1 MAETQLT
8 SAAPDERAGVWAAGR
23 RWLTIGLV
31 LTIAGAAFE
40 ALAVATIMPATV
52 AELGGLGLYGWAFSA
67 FMLANLVGITIAGGA
82 ADRQGPAGPFVTG
95 VALFTL
101 GLAVAGLAPS
111 MPAVIVGRAIQGL
124 GGGFVSSVAYV
135 AIGRGYPEAARPQM
149 LAIISSAWVVPGLI
163 GPALSGLVAET
174 VGWRW
179 VFLGLAPLM
188 PLAALFAWPA
198 LRRIGGSPQGGPQW
212 RRVAMAVALALG
224 VGLAQTGLGP
234 LPRPLAAL
242 LLVAGAAVALA
253 ALLQLLPAGSLTARR
268 GLPAAV
274 ATAGLLNLAFFGVD
288 AFIPLA
294 LVTIR
299 GQTAAMAGLALTA
312 ATITW
317 TTGSWVQARLAARVR
332 RSHMVSTGLLLVAL
346 GVLVVTGALA
356 PAVPALLATAGWAI
370 AGLGIGLAFS
380 TLSLVALESA
390 QPGQE
395 GGAAAAIQ
403 LANQLGV
410 SIGTAV
416 GGAIVGAFGEQA
428 VGAALLIQFLLMA
441 AVAAGAILTA
451 LRIGG
456 RQGGVR
462 REA

>member
-1 MAETQLT
+1 MAETQST
-8 SAAPDERAGVWAAGR
+8 HAAAGAQGGVWAAGR

-40 ALAVATIMPATV
+40 ALAVATIMSATV
-52 AELGGLGLYGWAFSA
+52 DELGGLELYGWAFSA

-82 ADRQGPAGPFVTG
+82 ADRHGPAGPFLIG
-95 VALFTL
+95 VSLFTS
-101 GLAVAGLAPS
+101 GLLVAGLAPS
-111 MPAVIVGRAIQGL
+111 MLVVIVGRAIQGL

-135 AIGRGYPEAARPQM
+135 AIGRGYPEATRPQM
-149 LAIISSAWVVPGLI
+149 LAIISSAWVVPGLV
-163 GPALSGLVAET
+163 GPAIGGVVAEYI
-174 VGWRW
+174 GWRW

-212 RRVAMAVALALG
+212 RRVGLAVALALG
-224 VGLAQTGLGP
+224 AGLAQAGLGPVPRPLGAVLVVVGLAAAT
-234 LPRPLAAL
+234 AAL
-242 LLVAGAAVALA
+242 LR
-253 ALLQLLPAGSLTARR
+253 LLPAGSLLARR

-274 ATAGLLNLAFFGVD
+274 ATACLLNLAFFGVD
-288 AFIPLA
+288 AFIPLM
-294 LVTIR
+294 LIRLR
-299 GQTAAMAGLALTA
+299 GQTAALAGLALTA

-317 TTGSWVQARLAARVR
+317 TTGSWVQARLATRVR
-332 RSHMVSTGLLLVAL
+332 RSHMVSAGLLLVVL
-346 GVLVVTGALA
+346 GVLGVLAVLA
-356 PAVPALLATAGWAI
+356 PAVPALMATVGWGV

-390 QPGQE
+390 RPGQE

-410 SIGTAV
+410 SVGTGV

-428 VGAALLIQFLLMA
+428 LGPALLIQLLLMA
-441 AVAAGAILTA
+441 AVGAGAIFTA
-451 LRIGG
+451 LRIDG
-456 RQGGVR
+456 R
-462 REA
+462 

>member
-1 MAETQLT
+1 MVETEATPAVPGAQG
-8 SAAPDERAGVWAAGR
+8 GVWGKGR

-52 AELGGLGLYGWAFSA
+52 GELGGLELYGWAFSA

-82 ADRQGPAGPFVTG
+82 ADRRGPAGPFVVG
-95 VALFTL
+95 VALFTA
-101 GLAVAGLAPS
+101 GLVVAGLAPS
-111 MPAVIVGRAIQGL
+111 MLAVIAGRVIQGL

-135 AIGRGYPEAARPQM
+135 AVGRGYPEAARPQM

-163 GPALSGLVAET
+163 GPAISGLVAEL

-198 LRRIGGSPQGGPQW
+198 LRRIGGSTGSGPQW
-212 RRVAMAVALALG
+212 GRVGMAIALALG
-224 VGLAQTGLGP
+224 VGLAQAGLGP
-234 LPRPLAAL
+234 LPRPLAIP
-242 LLVAGAAVALA
+242 LVVVGAAIALA
-253 ALLQLLPAGSLTARR
+253 ALLRLLPAGSLTARR

-274 ATAGLLNLAFFGVD
+274 ATAALLNLAFFGVD

-294 LVTIR
+294 LITLK
-299 GQTAAMAGLALTA
+299 GQTAAVAGLALTA
-312 ATITW
+312 ATVTW
-317 TTGSWVQARLAARVR
+317 TTGSWVQARLATRVR
-332 RSHMVSTGLLLVAL
+332 RSHMVSVGLLLVAL
-346 GVLVVTGALA
+346 GVLGVLAVLA
-356 PAVPALLATAGWAI
+356 PSVPALLATVGWAV

-390 QPGQE
+390 RPGQE

-410 SIGTAV
+410 SVGTGV
-416 GGAIVGAFGEQA
+416 GGAIIGAFGEQA
-428 VGAALLIQFLLMA
+428 VGAGLLVQLLLMA
-441 AVAAGAILTA
+441 AVAAAAIGTA
-451 LRIGG
+451 LRID
-456 RQGGVR
+456 VR
-462 REA
+462 A

>member
-1 MAETQLT
+1 MAETQ
-8 SAAPDERAGVWAAGR
+8 SAPVAQGGVWAAGR

-40 ALAVATIMPATV
+40 ALAVATIMSATV
-52 AELGGLGLYGWAFSA
+52 DELGGLELYGWAFSA

-82 ADRQGPAGPFVTG
+82 ADRHGPAGPFLIG
-95 VALFTL
+95 VSLFTS
-101 GLAVAGLAPS
+101 GLLVAGLAPS
-111 MPAVIVGRAIQGL
+111 MLVVIVGRAIQGL

-149 LAIISSAWVVPGLI
+149 LAIISSAWVVPGLV
-163 GPALSGLVAET
+163 GPAIGGVVAEYI
-174 VGWRW
+174 GWRW

-212 RRVAMAVALALG
+212 RRVGLAVALALG
-224 VGLAQTGLGP
+224 AGLAQAGLGP
-234 LPRPLAAL
+234 LLRPLAAL
-242 LLVAGAAVALA
+242 LVVVGLAVALA
-253 ALLQLLPAGSLTARR
+253 ALLRLLPAGSLLARR

-274 ATAGLLNLAFFGVD
+274 ATACLLNLAFFGVD
-288 AFIPLA
+288 AFIPLM
-294 LVTIR
+294 LIR
-299 GQTAAMAGLALTA
+299 LREQTAALAGLALTA

-317 TTGSWVQARLAARVR
+317 TTGSWVQARLATRVR
-332 RSHMVSTGLLLVAL
+332 RSHMVAAGLLLVVL
-346 GVLVVTGALA
+346 GVLAVLSVLA
-356 PAVPALLATAGWAI
+356 PAVPALMATVGWGV

-395 GGAAAAIQ
+395 GSASAAIQ

-410 SIGTAV
+410 SIGTGV
-416 GGAIVGAFGEQA
+416 GGALVGAFGEQA
-428 VGAALLIQFLLMA
+428 VGAGLRIQLLLMA
-441 AVAAGAILTA
+441 AVGAAAIFTA
-451 LRIGG
+451 LRIDGP
-456 RQGGVR
+456 R
-462 REA
+462 ANL

>member
-1 MAETQLT
+1 MTETQLT
-8 SAAPDERAGVWAAGR
+8 PAAPAAQGGVWAVGR
-23 RWLTIGLV
+23 RWLTVGLV

-82 ADRQGPAGPFVTG
+82 ADRQGPAGPFLTG

-101 GLAVAGLAPS
+101 GLIVAGLAPS
-111 MPAVIVGRAIQGL
+111 MPVVIVGRAVQGL

-135 AIGRGYPEAARPQM
+135 AIGRGYPEATRPQM

-163 GPALSGLVAET
+163 GPALSGLVAEL

-198 LRRIGGSPQGGPQW
+198 LRRIGGSPQSGPQW
-212 RRVAMAVALALG
+212 RRAGIAIALAIG

-234 LPRPLAAL
+234 LPQPIAAL
-242 LLVAGAAVALA
+242 LIVGGVAIAVA
-253 ALLQLLPAGSLTARR
+253 ALLQLLPAGSLLARR

-294 LVTIR
+294 LVALR
-299 GQTAAMAGLALTA
+299 GQTAALAGLALTA

-317 TTGSWVQARLAARVR
+317 TTGSWVQARLATRVR
-332 RSHMVSTGLLLVAL
+332 RSRMVATGLLLVAF
-346 GVLVVTGALA
+346 GILVVTSVIA
-356 PAVPALLATAGWAI
+356 PAVPAILATVGWAVS
-370 AGLGIGLAFS
+370 GLGIGLAFS

-390 QPGQE
+390 KPGQE
-395 GGAAAAIQ
+395 GSAAAAIQ

-410 SIGTAV
+410 SLGTAM

-428 VGAALLIQFLLMA
+428 VGAGLLIQFPLMA
-441 AVAAGAILTA
+441 VVAVGAILTA
-451 LRIGG
+451 LRID
-456 RQGGVR
+456 RPR
-462 REA
+462 SEAGAG